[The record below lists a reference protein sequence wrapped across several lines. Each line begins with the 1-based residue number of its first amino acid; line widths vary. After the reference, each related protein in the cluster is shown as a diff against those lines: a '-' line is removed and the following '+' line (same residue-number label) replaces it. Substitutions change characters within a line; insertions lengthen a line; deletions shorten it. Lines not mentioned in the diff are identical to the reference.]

1 MFQAL
6 LRILSYTAVI
16 LYLAA
21 ALPAAGAGWA
31 AVAGLV
37 VAVVAVTVIMFVEE
51 VGLVILLHSIRVA
64 RYTNTHNLTL

>member
-1 MFQAL
+1 M
-6 LRILSYTAVI
+6 
-16 LYLAA
+16 AA
-21 ALPAAGAGWA
+21 ALPATGAGWA

-37 VAVVAVTVIMFVEE
+37 VAVVAVTVIMFGEE

>member
-1 MFQAL
+1 M
-6 LRILSYTAVI
+6 IV
-16 LYLAA
+16 YLAA

-51 VGLVILLHSIRVA
+51 VGLVIVLHSIRVA
-64 RYTNTHNLTL
+64 RYTNTNYPAL